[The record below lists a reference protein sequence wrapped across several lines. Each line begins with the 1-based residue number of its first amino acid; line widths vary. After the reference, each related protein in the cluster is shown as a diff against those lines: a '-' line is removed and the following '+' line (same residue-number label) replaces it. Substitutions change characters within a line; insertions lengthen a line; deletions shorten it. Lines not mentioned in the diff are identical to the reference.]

1 MYPSN
6 TVKSHIIKD
15 YKESLHNLWENFIIY
30 ICVCISRRI
39 QERMR
44 EGKKKKV
51 GDLRKRIDNQQVGIV
66 KQKQDATCTLSSNNF
81 S

>member
-1 MYPSN
+1 
-6 TVKSHIIKD
+6 
-15 YKESLHNLWENFIIY
+15 
-30 ICVCISRRI
+30 
-39 QERMR
+39 MR